1 MNNITRNKPKNNLKI
16 IPLGGLNE
24 IGKNMTVFEY
34 KDEIVIVDCGLAFPD
49 NEMLGIDLVIP
60 DVTYLENNKDKIKG
74 IVLTH
79 GHEDHIG
86 GLPFFL
92 KKINVPIYG
101 TNLTIGLVANKLK
114 EHKLDK
120 KVKTHVRKAGDIIT
134 LGRFKIELIR
144 VGHSIPDAVGLLI
157 NTPVGKVIHTGDF
170 KIDFTPIDGDAIDL
184 NRFAELGSSG
194 ILALMAD
201 STNVE
206 RPGYTMSEK
215 KVGKTFD
222 RLFASAEKRIIV
234 ASFSSNVHR
243 LQQIVDAANLCDRK
257 IAFSGRSMVNMV
269 KVASELGY
277 INIPEG
283 IQININD
290 ISRYPDNEIVVATTG
305 SQGEPMS
312 ALVRM
317 ANAEHR
323 QMTLQ
328 KGDTVIMSS
337 SAIPGN
343 EKTISNIINLLYEKG
358 VDIIYED
365 TLDDIH
371 VSGHACQEE
380 LKLIHSL
387 VKPKYFIP
395 VHGEYRHLARH
406 AKLAEELGMSANNI
420 FIGKNGNVIE
430 LNKDYAAMTETVP
443 SGIIFVDGLGVGDV
457 GNIVLKDRKVLSED
471 GLMVVVVTLS
481 KKENKIISGPDIISR
496 GFVYVRESEDLM
508 EGARKVVSDALEE
521 CLSKNTKEWSTLKSA
536 IRDSLGKHLYNK
548 TKRNPM
554 ILPVITEI

>member
-120 KVKTHVRKAGDIIT
+120 KVKTHVSKAGDIIT

>member
-1 MNNITRNKPKNNLKI
+1 MNRNKHKPKNNLKI

-24 IGKNMTVFEY
+24 IGKNLTVFEY

-49 NEMLGIDLVIP
+49 DEMLGIDIVIP
-60 DVTYLENNKDKIKG
+60 DITYLENNREKIKG

-86 GLPFFL
+86 ALPFFL

-101 TNLTIGLVANKLK
+101 TNLTIGLVGNKLK

-120 KVKTHVRKAGDIIT
+120 IVKTHVRKAGDT
-134 LGRFKIELIR
+134 VNLGRFKIELIR

-157 NTPVGKVIHTGDF
+157 DTPVGKIVHTGDF
-170 KIDFTPIDGDAIDL
+170 KIDFTPIDGEPIDL
-184 NRFAELGSSG
+184 NRFAEIGNSG
-194 ILALMAD
+194 VLALMAD
-201 STNVE
+201 STNVG
-206 RPGYTMSEK
+206 RPGYTMTEK

-222 RLFASAEKRIIV
+222 RIFANAQKRIIV

-243 LQQIVDAANLCDRK
+243 LQQIVDSAYVCNRK

-277 INIPEG
+277 INLPDG
-283 IQININD
+283 IHININD
-290 ISRYPDNEIVVATTG
+290 INRYPDNEIVVATTG

-317 ANAEHR
+317 ANSEHR
-323 QMTLQ
+323 QMALQ
-328 KGDTVIMSS
+328 EGDTVIMSS

-365 TLDDIH
+365 LLDDVH

-380 LKLIHSL
+380 LKLMHSL

-406 AKLAEELGMSANNI
+406 AKLAAELGMSENNI

-430 LNKDYAAMTETVP
+430 LNKDFAEMKETVP
-443 SGIIFVDGLGVGDV
+443 SGYILVDGLGVGDV

-481 KKENKIISGPDIISR
+481 KNENKIISGPDIISR

-508 EGARKVVSDALEE
+508 EGARKVISEALED
-521 CLSKNTKEWSTLKSA
+521 CLKKNNREWSTLKSA
-536 IRDSLGKHLYNK
+536 VRDSLGRHLYNK
-548 TKRNPM
+548 TKRSPM
-554 ILPVITEI
+554 ILPVINEI

>member
-481 KKENKIISGPDIISR
+481 KKENMIISGPDIISR